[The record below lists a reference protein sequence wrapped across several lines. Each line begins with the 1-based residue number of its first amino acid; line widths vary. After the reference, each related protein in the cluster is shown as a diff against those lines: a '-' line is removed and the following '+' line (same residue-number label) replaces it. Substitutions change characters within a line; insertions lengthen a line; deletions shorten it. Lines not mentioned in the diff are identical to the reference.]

1 MVIGDLRFP
10 IFLHITHRRTVGALS
25 DPCCPIARFDTVI
38 SKKRFD
44 FRHERGFKRNTVLRA
59 ALSYDLAIP
68 RVWQL

>member
-38 SKKRFD
+38 SKSASTSVTSAGSNATLYFGL
-44 FRHERGFKRNTVLRA
+44 H
-59 ALSYDLAIP
+59 
-68 RVWQL
+68 